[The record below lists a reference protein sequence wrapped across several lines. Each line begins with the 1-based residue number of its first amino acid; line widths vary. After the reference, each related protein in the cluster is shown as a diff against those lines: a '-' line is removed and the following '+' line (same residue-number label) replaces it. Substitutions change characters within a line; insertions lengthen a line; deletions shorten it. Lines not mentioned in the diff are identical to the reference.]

1 MNFVKDLHI
10 MHTADP
16 PARFYMRD
24 QRAAKYRPQCSILQD
39 IMLIQFIFDSK
50 HLKISLTTSE
60 AQRERE
66 KGFGFIC
73 LMDFCVD
80 LKKHIWL
87 LQFYNKFRFQA
98 KKY

>member
-1 MNFVKDLHI
+1 MLLHQLHLVHTFQKKYIFFVVIFIDLSDMNFVKDLHI

-50 HLKISLTTSE
+50 HLKFSITTSE
-60 AQRERE
+60 VQGERE
-66 KGFGFIC
+66 NSFIC
-73 LMDFCVD
+73 
-80 LKKHIWL
+80 
-87 LQFYNKFRFQA
+87 
-98 KKY
+98 

>member
-60 AQRERE
+60 TQRERE

-80 LKKHIWL
+80 LKTKTHLFFVVLKQI
-87 LQFYNKFRFQA
+87 
-98 KKY
+98 